1 MDISLLHAKR
11 STSIRKPFQSNL
23 PFYYPGDKRVE
34 MAYMHDSGPSGR
46 GYFLRCHS
54 GVMYHLWRTMK
65 LDSADSESTMF
76 APQCLAV
83 GIACPEEQLAASYK
97 HMYDSWQ
104 MEYLYSIQGIA
115 DYSTF
120 CASFLTLNPQGN
132 PARYK
137 PGLQLC
143 IKDAREAIEST
154 GDIAVA
160 IKLLKRPIWD
170 VTDITFERTLQD
182 PQYDAYLVEYTV
194 GLPSWSYMQ
203 LGVSRLTTTGTD
215 SIQHQN
221 SQAQLT
227 QDTQDIRSSQSGPQV
242 GQSTPEIQPVLAQ
255 ESTVTW
261 VFQPNSSIN
270 PTAAVDIC
278 SQLLYSDE
286 VIMVPS
292 EERSGQPELYA
303 DDKCLLGDVNSF
315 NTGP

>member
-1 MDISLLHAKR
+1 
-11 STSIRKPFQSNL
+11 
-23 PFYYPGDKRVE
+23 
-34 MAYMHDSGPSGR
+34 MHDSGPSGR

-182 PQYDAYLVEYTV
+182 PQYDAYLVCDTVRRHLCPPANVLVNLRQVEYTV
-194 GLPSWSYMQ
+194 GLPSWSYN
-203 LGVSRLTTTGTD
+203 

-227 QDTQDIRSSQSGPQV
+227 QDTQDIRSSQSGNRVLENLAFMIPIVGPQV